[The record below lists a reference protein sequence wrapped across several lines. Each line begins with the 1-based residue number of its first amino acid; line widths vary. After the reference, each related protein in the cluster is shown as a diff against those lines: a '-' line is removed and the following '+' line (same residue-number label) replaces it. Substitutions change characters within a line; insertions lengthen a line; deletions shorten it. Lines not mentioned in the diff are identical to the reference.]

1 MKKLIVLLAIANVAG
16 DAFAQS
22 ASDALLVSPSK
33 PFNFNGENDVY
44 SDFQSEYATIITA
57 KLSGEGER
65 HTVGVQEEVAIL
77 KKQSETLDSQLLILE
92 QNNVLNFEEP

>member
-44 SDFQSEYATIITA
+44 SDFQSEYSLQFKVKNGTKPLL
-57 KLSGEGER
+57 KLG
-65 HTVGVQEEVAIL
+65 
-77 KKQSETLDSQLLILE
+77 
-92 QNNVLNFEEP
+92 